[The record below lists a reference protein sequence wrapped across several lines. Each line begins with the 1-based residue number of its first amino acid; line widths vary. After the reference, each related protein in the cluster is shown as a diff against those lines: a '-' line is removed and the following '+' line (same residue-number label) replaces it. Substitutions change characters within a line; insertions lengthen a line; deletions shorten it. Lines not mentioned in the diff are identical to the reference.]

1 MQRKATFINRADVPV
16 ILQREPQECGAAAL
30 AMIASFY
37 GKTITWKELLSE
49 TINEKGICSAGA
61 LVRSAKRHNFE
72 AHGYKKDTMKLCG
85 MEMPCILHWNYN
97 NFVVLEGFENDDVY
111 VIDPSCGRKVIS
123 FEELSDS
130 FTGIVLT
137 VRPNE

>member
-49 TINEKGICSAGA
+49 TINENGICSAA
-61 LVRSAKRHNFE
+61 SLVRSASKHSFD
-72 AHGYKKDTMKLCG
+72 AHGYKKEAIQLRG
-85 MEMPCILHWNYN
+85 MEMPCILHWNFN
-97 NFVVLEGFENDDVY
+97 TFVVLEGFEDNRVY

-123 FEELSDS
+123 FEEY
-130 FTGIVLT
+130 
-137 VRPNE
+137 R